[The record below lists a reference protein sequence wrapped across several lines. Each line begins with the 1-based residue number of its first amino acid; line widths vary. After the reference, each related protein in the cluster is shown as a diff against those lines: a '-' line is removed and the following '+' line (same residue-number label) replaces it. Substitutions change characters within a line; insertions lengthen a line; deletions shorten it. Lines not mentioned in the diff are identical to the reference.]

1 MLREIC
7 HPKKKKKEE
16 TNKQK
21 RNSKSRNREHPSRM
35 SGGTGKGNKL
45 KPDKRLGFHL
55 SRASVLQLL
64 MLLAL
69 WEIASALRL
78 HYLQGMQANYQPH
91 TQQMA
96 LPRKSVIDCIRVQ
109 ENGPISAKVTSFF

>member
-1 MLREIC
+1 M
-7 HPKKKKKEE
+7 
-16 TNKQK
+16 
-21 RNSKSRNREHPSRM
+21 
-35 SGGTGKGNKL
+35 GGERGKGNKL
-45 KPDKRLGFHL
+45 KPDKRLGFYL